1 MSSDEE
7 NRFENN
13 VEIEEHNSENEEV
26 SHVESSDKLDEI
38 SPQLDVK
45 FDAEDSDILEQ
56 NSGR

>member
-13 VEIEEHNSENEEV
+13 IDIEEHNSENEEV

>member
-13 VEIEEHNSENEEV
+13 IEIEEHNSENEEV
-26 SHVESSDKLDEI
+26 SNVESSDKLDEI